1 MQILKINIITS
12 SRHSIDKRH
21 VCDGKDVE
29 KERMAEEEEEKI
41 NDFRKQRGDRKAEN
55 ANQKVELLTLR
66 VNRD

>member
-1 MQILKINIITS
+1 
-12 SRHSIDKRH
+12 
-21 VCDGKDVE
+21 
-29 KERMAEEEEEKI
+29 MAEEEEEKI